1 MSGKNRTL
9 VRKPD
14 YFDRFRCTASACS
27 DNCCIGWEIDI
38 DEKTAGRYKNV
49 SGELGKKLREMI
61 SWPGG
66 EEIQTEEVQAG
77 EPSSERKSPSD
88 REPPHFILQ
97 GERCPFLDRDNLCE
111 IIRELGEES
120 LCDICREHPRYYEWF
135 DGLTEKGVGLCC
147 EAAAGLILESSKK
160 AEFVTELEEQ
170 QECEPSQE
178 GEPSQGVEP
187 SQEGELLREVEPSQE
202 GELLREV
209 EPSQEANL
217 LQKVEPLQEGK
228 QWDPLLTG
236 LLAARET
243 AFQLLQNREIPL
255 NERLALY
262 LMFSED
268 IQDYLSMYADYQET
282 LPQEDGGEADTG
294 EQAGVQAREQA
305 GAQTRTKTEV
315 QAGKEARTQTAER
328 IREVAEEYGDP
339 EFISGLLKDCREDDE
354 SGSGNQSGEN
364 EKGEPEH
371 LLLEKEGNIVVTA
384 DGYRT
389 ILQFL
394 RTLEPVS
401 EQWPELLG
409 RLEGELESVLAK
421 QEEFS
426 AYFKER
432 EYQYEHL
439 AVYFTY
445 RYYLKSCFDCD
456 LLSRA
461 VFTVVSVLVIGLFD
475 MEKYAGTGQVTA
487 EDQIEIVR
495 YYSRELEYSLEN
507 LEAFSEEV
515 WEGEMFAL
523 EELLELLFT

>member
-77 EPSSERKSPSD
+77 EPPSERKSPSD

-97 GERCPFLDRDNLCE
+97 GERCPFLDPDNLCE

-170 QECEPSQE
+170 WECELLQE
-178 GEPSQGVEP
+178 AEPSW
-187 SQEGELLREVEPSQE
+187 EGELLQEVK
-202 GELLREV
+202 
-209 EPSQEANL
+209 PSQEA
-217 LQKVEPLQEGK
+217 K

-268 IQDYLSMYADYQET
+268 IQDYLSMYADSQET

-294 EQAGVQAREQA
+294 EQAGAQTREQA
-305 GAQTRTKTEV
+305 GGQTEAKTV
-315 QAGKEARTQTAER
+315 QAGREVRAQTVER
-328 IREVAEEYGDP
+328 IREIAEEYGDP
-339 EFISGLLKDCREDDE
+339 EFISGLLSDCREDDE
-354 SGSGNQSGEN
+354 SGSGNQNREN

-371 LLLEKEGNIVVTA
+371 LLPEKEGNIAVAA
-384 DGYRT
+384 DRYRT

-461 VFTVVSVLVIGLFD
+461 VFTVASVLVIRLFD
-475 MEKYAGTGQVTA
+475 MEKYAGTGGVTS
-487 EDQIEIVR
+487 EEQIELVR

-515 WEGEMFAL
+515 WEGETFAL
-523 EELLELLFT
+523 EDLLELLFT

>member
-1 MSGKNRTL
+1 MSHGRNTIKCWKREHTEVSGKKGTL

-38 DEKTAGRYKNV
+38 DEDTAGRYKNV

-66 EEIQTEEVQAG
+66 EEIQTGEVQAG
-77 EPSSERKSPSD
+77 ESPSD
-88 REPPHFILQ
+88 RELPHFILQ
-97 GERCPFLDRDNLCE
+97 EERCPFLDQDNLCE
-111 IIRELGEES
+111 IIRESGEES

-147 EAAAGLILESSKK
+147 EEAAGLILESSKK
-160 AEFVTELEEQ
+160 AEFVTELE
-170 QECEPSQE
+170 
-178 GEPSQGVEP
+178 VK
-187 SQEGELLREVEPSQE
+187 
-202 GELLREV
+202 
-209 EPSQEANL
+209 PSQEANL
-217 LQKVEPLQEGK
+217 LQEVEPLQEGK
-228 QWDPLLTG
+228 RWDPLLTG

-243 AFQLLQNREIPL
+243 AFQLLQNRGIPL

-268 IQDYLSMYADYQET
+268 IQDYLSIYADYQET
-282 LPQEDGGEADTG
+282 PPQEDSGEADTG
-294 EQAGVQAREQA
+294 GQAGEQTRGQART
-305 GAQTRTKTEV
+305 QTRAKTEV
-315 QAGKEARTQTAER
+315 QAVGEVRAQTAER

-339 EFISGLLKDCREDDE
+339 EFVSGLLKDCREDGE
-354 SGSGNQSGEN
+354 SGSGNKSREN
-364 EKGEPEH
+364 EKGEPER
-371 LLLEKEGNIVVTA
+371 LLREKEGNIVVAA
-384 DGYRT
+384 DRYRT

-461 VFTVVSVLVIGLFD
+461 VFTVVSVLVIRLLD
-475 MEKYAGTGQVTA
+475 MEKYAGSGVMTA
-487 EDQIEIVR
+487 EEQIEIVR

-507 LEAFSEEV
+507 LEAFSDEV
-515 WEGEMFAL
+515 WEGETFAL

>member
-1 MSGKNRTL
+1 MSGKKRTL

-66 EEIQTEEVQAG
+66 EGIQTEEVQAE
-77 EPSSERKSPSD
+77 EPPSERKSPSD

-97 GERCPFLDRDNLCE
+97 GERCPFLDQDNLCE

-147 EAAAGLILESSKK
+147 ETAAGLILESSKK
-160 AEFVTELEEQ
+160 AEFVTELEE
-170 QECEPSQE
+170 
-178 GEPSQGVEP
+178 
-187 SQEGELLREVEPSQE
+187 
-202 GELLREV
+202 
-209 EPSQEANL
+209 
-217 LQKVEPLQEGK
+217 LQESES
-228 QWDPLLTG
+228 WDEAFRDPLLAG

-243 AFQLLQNREIPL
+243 AFELLQNREIPL

-262 LMFSED
+262 LMLSED
-268 IQDYLSMYADYQET
+268 IQDYLSIYADYQENP
-282 LPQEDGGEADTG
+282 PQVDSGGIDTG
-294 EQAGVQAREQA
+294 APVR
-305 GAQTRTKTEV
+305 V
-315 QAGKEARTQTAER
+315 QAGGEVRAQTSEW
-328 IREVAEEYGDP
+328 IREVAEEYRDP
-339 EFISGLLKDCREDDE
+339 EFVSGLLKDCREDDGNRSANLVTE
-354 SGSGNQSGEN
+354 SGGPG
-364 EKGEPEH
+364 
-371 LLLEKEGNIVVTA
+371 LLASEKEGIFAVAA
-384 DGYRT
+384 DRYRV
-389 ILQFL
+389 ILKFL

-409 RLEGELESVLAK
+409 HLEGTLESVLAK
-421 QEEFS
+421 REEFA

-461 VFTVVSVLVIGLFD
+461 AFTVVSILVIRLFD
-475 MEKYAGTGQVTA
+475 MEKYAGSRGVTA
-487 EDQIEIVR
+487 EEQIEIIR

-507 LEAFSEEV
+507 LGAFSDEV
-515 WEGEMFAL
+515 WEGDTFTSED
-523 EELLELLFT
+523 LLELLFI

>member
-1 MSGKNRTL
+1 MSGKKRTL

-66 EEIQTEEVQAG
+66 EEIQAEEVQAG
-77 EPSSERKSPSD
+77 GSLSGRKSPSD
-88 REPPHFILQ
+88 KEPPHFILQ
-97 GERCPFLDRDNLCE
+97 EERCPFLDRDNLCE
-111 IIRELGEES
+111 LIRKLGEES

-170 QECEPSQE
+170 WECELLQE
-178 GEPSQGVEP
+178 AEPSRK
-187 SQEGELLREVEPSQE
+187 GELLREVK
-202 GELLREV
+202 
-209 EPSQEANL
+209 PSQEA
-217 LQKVEPLQEGK
+217 K

-268 IQDYLSMYADYQET
+268 IQDYLSMYADSQET

-294 EQAGVQAREQA
+294 EQAGAQTREQA
-305 GAQTRTKTEV
+305 GGQTEAKTV
-315 QAGKEARTQTAER
+315 QAGREVRAQTVER
-328 IREVAEEYGDP
+328 IREIAEEYGDP
-339 EFISGLLKDCREDDE
+339 EFISRLLNDCREDDE
-354 SGSGNQSGEN
+354 SGSGNQNREN

-371 LLLEKEGNIVVTA
+371 LLPEKEGNIAVAA
-384 DGYRT
+384 DRYRT

-461 VFTVVSVLVIGLFD
+461 VFTVASVLVIRLFD
-475 MEKYAGTGQVTA
+475 MEKYAGTGGVTS
-487 EDQIEIVR
+487 EEQIELVR

-515 WEGEMFAL
+515 WEGETFAL
-523 EELLELLFT
+523 EDLLE

>member
-61 SWPGG
+61 SWLGG

-77 EPSSERKSPSD
+77 EPPSERKSPSD

-178 GEPSQGVEP
+178 VGPSQG
-187 SQEGELLREVEPSQE
+187 
-202 GELLREV
+202 
-209 EPSQEANL
+209 
-217 LQKVEPLQEGK
+217 VEPLQEGK

-294 EQAGVQAREQA
+294 GQAGVQTREQA

-315 QAGKEARTQTAER
+315 QAGREARTQTAER

-371 LLLEKEGNIVVTA
+371 LLPEKEGNIAVTA

-461 VFTVVSVLVIGLFD
+461 VFTVVSVLVIRLFD

-487 EDQIEIVR
+487 EEQIEIVR

>member
-1 MSGKNRTL
+1 MSGKKRTL

-66 EEIQTEEVQAG
+66 EEIQAEEVQAG
-77 EPSSERKSPSD
+77 GSLSGRKSPSD
-88 REPPHFILQ
+88 KEPPHFILQ
-97 GERCPFLDRDNLCE
+97 EERCPFLDRDNLCE
-111 IIRELGEES
+111 LIRKLGEES

-170 QECEPSQE
+170 PECGPL
-178 GEPSQGVEP
+178 QGVEP
-187 SQEGELLREVEPSQE
+187 SWEGELL
-202 GELLREV
+202 
-209 EPSQEANL
+209 QEANL

-268 IQDYLSMYADYQET
+268 IQDYLSMYADSQET

-294 EQAGVQAREQA
+294 EQAG
-305 GAQTRTKTEV
+305 GQTEAKTV
-315 QAGKEARTQTAER
+315 QAGREVRAQTVER
-328 IREVAEEYGDP
+328 IREIAEEYGDP
-339 EFISGLLKDCREDDE
+339 EFISGLLNDCREDDK
-354 SGSGNQSGEN
+354 SGSGNQNREN

-371 LLLEKEGNIVVTA
+371 LLPEKERNIAVAA
-384 DGYRT
+384 DRYRT

-461 VFTVVSVLVIGLFD
+461 VFTVASVLVIRLFD
-475 MEKYAGTGQVTA
+475 MEKYAGTGGVTS
-487 EDQIEIVR
+487 EEQIELVR

-515 WEGEMFAL
+515 WEGETFAL
-523 EELLELLFT
+523 EDLLELLFT

>member
-1 MSGKNRTL
+1 M
-9 VRKPD
+9 
-14 YFDRFRCTASACS
+14 
-27 DNCCIGWEIDI
+27 
-38 DEKTAGRYKNV
+38 
-49 SGELGKKLREMI
+49 
-61 SWPGG
+61 
-66 EEIQTEEVQAG
+66 
-77 EPSSERKSPSD
+77 
-88 REPPHFILQ
+88 
-97 GERCPFLDRDNLCE
+97 
-111 IIRELGEES
+111 
-120 LCDICREHPRYYEWF
+120 
-135 DGLTEKGVGLCC
+135 GLCC

-160 AEFVTELEEQ
+160 AEFVTELE
-170 QECEPSQE
+170 
-178 GEPSQGVEP
+178 VK
-187 SQEGELLREVEPSQE
+187 
-202 GELLREV
+202 
-209 EPSQEANL
+209 PSQEANL
-217 LQKVEPLQEGK
+217 SQEVEPLQEGK
-228 QWDPLLTG
+228 RWDPLLTG

-243 AFQLLQNREIPL
+243 AFQLLQNREVPL

-268 IQDYLSMYADYQET
+268 IQDYLSIYADYQET
-282 LPQEDGGEADTG
+282 PPQEDSGEADTG
-294 EQAGVQAREQA
+294 GQAGEQTRGQART
-305 GAQTRTKTEV
+305 QTRAKTEV
-315 QAGKEARTQTAER
+315 QAVGEVRAQTAGR

-339 EFISGLLKDCREDDE
+339 EFVSGLLKDCRETDE
-354 SGSGNQSGEN
+354 SGSGNKSREN
-364 EKGEPEH
+364 EKGEPER
-371 LLLEKEGNIVVTA
+371 LLPEKEGNIVVAA
-384 DGYRT
+384 DRYRT

-461 VFTVVSVLVIGLFD
+461 VFTVVSVLVIRLLD
-475 MEKYAGTGQVTA
+475 MEKYAGSGVMTA
-487 EDQIEIVR
+487 EEQIEIVR

-507 LEAFSEEV
+507 LEAFSDEV
-515 WEGEMFAL
+515 WEGETFAL

>member
-1 MSGKNRTL
+1 MSGKKRTL

-38 DEKTAGRYKNV
+38 DENTAGRYKNV
-49 SGELGKKLREMI
+49 SGELGEKLREMI

-77 EPSSERKSPSD
+77 ESPSERKFPSD

-97 GERCPFLDRDNLCE
+97 GERCPFLVQDNLCE

-170 QECEPSQE
+170 QECEP
-178 GEPSQGVEP
+178 
-187 SQEGELLREVEPSQE
+187 
-202 GELLREV
+202 
-209 EPSQEANL
+209 
-217 LQKVEPLQEGK
+217 LQEGK

-243 AFQLLQNREIPL
+243 AFQLLQNREILL

-282 LPQEDGGEADTG
+282 LPQEDGREADTG
-294 EQAGVQAREQA
+294 EQAG
-305 GAQTRTKTEV
+305 AQTRAKTV
-315 QAGKEARTQTAER
+315 QAGREVRAQTAER
-328 IREVAEEYGDP
+328 NREVAEEYGDP

-371 LLLEKEGNIVVTA
+371 LLPEKEGNIVVAA

-394 RTLEPVS
+394 HTLEPVS

-461 VFTVVSVLVIGLFD
+461 VFTVVSVLVIRLFD
-475 MEKYAGTGQVTA
+475 MEKYARTGQLTA
-487 EDQIEIVR
+487 EEQIEIVR

-507 LEAFSEEV
+507 LEALSEEV
-515 WEGEMFAL
+515 WEGETFAP
-523 EELLELLFT
+523 EDLLELLFT